1 MHRTLVWMTS
11 LAAVVLLGTPGMA
24 LGQQRTSWLDA
35 AKPAA
40 WNASRASIPAAPKAD
55 GVVDP
60 RCRAQARP
68 AQVDEDRRVQAR
80 GWDLVGA
87 YQGGW
92 QILVVQAT
100 AGYDGMCRPRRYQAF
115 VFVRGVF
122 AGTLSPQPMESRT
135 DGALSRVTLA
145 DRRITGEYL
154 RYTPTDP
161 LCCASRT
168 ATVTFAVTAAPVVV
182 PTGVTH
188 TSLTRAAGTSP

>member
-1 MHRTLVWMTS
+1 MHRTLMRTAS
-11 LAAVVLLGTPGMA
+11 LAAAVLLGLPCVA
-24 LGQQRTSWLDA
+24 RGQQRNSGLDA

-40 WNASRASIPAAPKAD
+40 WNTSRAPIPAAPKAD
-55 GVVDP
+55 GAVDP

-92 QILVVQAT
+92 QFLVVQAT

-145 DRRITGEYL
+145 DKRITGEYL
-154 RYTPTDP
+154 RYAPTDP

-168 ATVTFAVTAAPVVV
+168 AIVTFDVTAAPVVV
-182 PTGVTH
+182 PAGVTH
-188 TSLTRAAGTSP
+188 TSLARGAGTSP